1 MASVDDCHAALSTL
15 AARLEDLPG
24 EVRGQHSAERTVSL
38 RVSDLDVTFH
48 ARLMD
53 GVLRDIA
60 LGEEPSRA
68 QVRLR
73 CTSEDLLALVDGRL
87 GPAGAWATGR
97 LRVEASPLDLLR
109 LRALF

>member
-15 AARLEDLPG
+15 AARLAELPG
-24 EVRGQHSAERTVSL
+24 EVRDQHDAERTVSL
-38 RVSDLDVTFH
+38 RVPDLDVTFH
-48 ARLMD
+48 GRLAD

-60 LGEEPSRA
+60 VGEATSRA

-97 LRVEASPLDLLR
+97 LRVDASPRDLLR